1 MVPPFF
7 LPDDT
12 LLGDMEEQTIFVN
25 RQAAVPRKP
34 KRRRARVLGDATA
47 LPPLRL
53 TPRDIAIINACYEY
67 RALTTPQIQRL
78 FFTNSAARGQRVHC
92 QYRLKLLYHHG
103 YLYRDEQ
110 PTKLSEGRKP
120 LVYFLDRKGAKLLA
134 ECLHVAPGDLDW
146 RSKDNAAG
154 AKHLFIDHLL
164 KTNDIRIAMTL
175 AAQQQHV
182 TLERWLDDKTLKS
195 RQMKEYVMLPNNKG
209 EEQKVAI
216 IPDGY
221 VHLDTARGPRHHFL
235 EADLRTMV
243 GLSSK
248 SGRRDWARKIR
259 AYLAYKD
266 SGLFAERYGAHSFR
280 VLTVTT
286 GQRRLEN
293 LKRITEESGGH
304 ARFWFTTFDQL
315 TPETVLL
322 APIWQIA
329 GRERQHALLH
339 QTNSEES

>member
-1 MVPPFF
+1 MSTISANQPADHSAAERGYGMLMVSLPPF
-7 LPDDT
+7 
-12 LLGDMEEQTIFVN
+12 
-25 RQAAVPRKP
+25 
-34 KRRRARVLGDATA
+34 
-47 LPPLRL
+47 RL
-53 TPRDIAIINACYEY
+53 TPRDIAIVNACYEY
-67 RALTTPQIQRL
+67 RALTTPQVQRL
-78 FFTNSAARGQRVHC
+78 FFTRSAARGQLVHC
-92 QYRLKLLYHHG
+92 QYRLKLLFQHG

-110 PTKLSEGRKP
+110 PTKLSEGRRP
-120 LVYFLDRKGAKLLA
+120 LVYFLDRKGATLLA
-134 ECLHVAPGDLDW
+134 QCLGLTDSDLDW
-146 RSKDNAAG
+146 RAKDNAAG

-195 RQMKEYVMLPNNKG
+195 RQMKETVTLRNNKG
-209 EEQKVAI
+209 EEQQVAL

-221 VHLDTARGPRHHFL
+221 VHLDTANGPRHHFL

-259 AYLAYKD
+259 LYLAYKD
-266 SGLFAERYGAHSFR
+266 SGKFDERYGARSFR

-293 LKRITEESGGH
+293 LKQITEESGGQ

-315 TPETVLL
+315 TPETILS
-322 APIWQIA
+322 ASIWHVA
-329 GRERQHALLH
+329 GREGRHALLH
-339 QTNSEES
+339 QSNGEER